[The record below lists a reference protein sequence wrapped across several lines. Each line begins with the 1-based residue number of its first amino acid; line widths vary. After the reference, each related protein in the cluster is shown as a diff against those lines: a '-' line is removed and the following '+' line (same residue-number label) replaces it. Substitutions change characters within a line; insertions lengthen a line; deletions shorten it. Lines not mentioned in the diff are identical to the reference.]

1 MVLNRTDAHVGCR
14 VRDSDSWRQMLEGPL
29 FFISQLLGGTS
40 ALEFCGAKT
49 RAWEA
54 NVMH

>member
-1 MVLNRTDAHVGCR
+1 MVPNRTDAHVGCR